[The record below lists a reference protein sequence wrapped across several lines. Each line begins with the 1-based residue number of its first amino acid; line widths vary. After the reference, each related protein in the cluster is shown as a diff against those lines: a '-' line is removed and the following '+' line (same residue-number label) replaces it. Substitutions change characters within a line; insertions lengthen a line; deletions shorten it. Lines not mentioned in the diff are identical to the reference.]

1 MANNKYEF
9 TLVLIGFGND
19 ADAAWEDAVSQ
30 FAIEPGPT
38 PDNPTVEP
46 NEED

>member
-1 MANNKYEF
+1 MAINQYALS
-9 TLVLIGFGND
+9 LVLIGFGND
-19 ADAAWEDAVSQ
+19 AAAAWEDAVSQ